1 MTDRLRQLLH
11 RLRAMFQRAEQGR
24 DLDKE
29 VFAHLELAIEENLQ
43 RGLSSSEARRQ
54 ALIDFGAQQAKE
66 RPREARCLPFLE
78 TLFQDVRLA
87 LRVPRKSPGFAA
99 VAIPTLVTTRSV
111 GMFKTV

>member
-1 MTDRLRQLLH
+1 MTHRLCQLLH

-24 DLDKE
+24 DLDK

-43 RGLSSSEARRQ
+43 RGPSSSEARRQ

-66 RPREARCLPFLE
+66 RQREARCLPFLE
-78 TLFQDVRLA
+78 TLFQDVRFA
-87 LRVPRKSPGFAA
+87 LRVLRKSPGFAA

-111 GMFKTV
+111 GMFKTL

>member
-11 RLRAMFQRAEQGR
+11 RLRAMFQSAEQGR
-24 DLDKE
+24 DLDK

-43 RGLSSSEARRQ
+43 RDLSSSEARRQ

-66 RPREARCLPFLE
+66 RQREARCLPFLE

-87 LRVPRKSPGFAA
+87 LRVLRKSPGFAA